1 MALARD
7 GQLQPVHYRQDLL
20 RDLLNLLS
28 LARDRHVLLVG
39 PAGVGKRSLVHSLA
53 LLIAEGQGPQGI
65 ESVIEIAEPALLAD
79 AARAI
84 KAGRRKARSG
94 VLFVP
99 NMHRFFGGVLHAVQ
113 DRAITLYNGGGN
125 IRWRLPWPWQEGAF
139 VADLALDAQGRIHVL
154 AGREGSDQ
162 FYAYSL
168 DRNTGQVI
176 RWSVMPGTSATFV
189 IDRLG
194 EIEPDIVENWIEQ

>member
-1 MALARD
+1 VDGEWWVVVFSPQWEVELQLRVDTIATAAHQFAVLPDGRIVVEAPDGRLVAITEDSTETFALTDTSPRTGLVMA
-7 GQLQPVHYRQDLL
+7 
-20 RDLLNLLS
+20 
-28 LARDRHVLLVG
+28 
-39 PAGVGKRSLVHSLA
+39 A
-53 LLIAEGQGPQGI
+53 L
-65 ESVIEIAEPALLAD
+65 
-79 AARAI
+79 
-84 KAGRRKARSG
+84 
-94 VLFVP
+94 
-99 NMHRFFGGVLHAVQ
+99 GGVLHAVQ
-113 DRAITLYNGGGN
+113 DREITLYNGGGN

-194 EIEPDIVENWIEQ
+194 AIEPDLLENWIEP